1 MRHMIDQMV
10 NPQIPDTSGDCRIM
24 FSMIFMFT
32 RIKRLNNPDLP
43 GNECGGIMKLNQL
56 ITTVMVVGRYDC
68 ITCLNRYLYWNRN
81 SFNWTDNNI

>member
-43 GNECGGIMKLNQL
+43 GTILGSITKLMDPMKTNTPQ
-56 ITTVMVVGRYDC
+56 IK
-68 ITCLNRYLYWNRN
+68 
-81 SFNWTDNNI
+81 